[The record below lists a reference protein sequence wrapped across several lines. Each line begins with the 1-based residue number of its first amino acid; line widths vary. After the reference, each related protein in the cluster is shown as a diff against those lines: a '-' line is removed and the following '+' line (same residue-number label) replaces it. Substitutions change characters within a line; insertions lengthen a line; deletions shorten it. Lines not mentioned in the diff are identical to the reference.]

1 VSSLTD
7 RYVTAAVR
15 QVPDKHRQD
24 VEQELRASIADDIDA
39 RVDLGEPPADAE
51 YAALKQLGDPALLA
65 VSYAD
70 QTTSLIGPQTYP
82 TYIRVLRW
90 LSATALPIVYIVHA
104 VGYGMRGQRVGDVI
118 FGPIGITLTVAM
130 YLFTVVTLLFAI
142 VDRSRR
148 KQAESAEAHGEWSP
162 DHLTI

>member
-1 VSSLTD
+1 VSSSDD

-70 QTTSLIGPQTYP
+70 QTTSLIGHRP
-82 TYIRVLRW
+82 TPPTFACCAGSARRTTHRVRRARRRLRD
-90 LSATALPIVYIVHA
+90 ARTAGGGCDLRA
-104 VGYGMRGQRVGDVI
+104 DR
-118 FGPIGITLTVAM
+118 ITLTVAM

-142 VDRSRR
+142 VDAPAGSRPRVR
-148 KQAESAEAHGEWSP
+148 KP
-162 DHLTI
+162 R

>member
-1 VSSLTD
+1 MSSLTD

-15 QVPDKHRQD
+15 QVPEKHRQD

-51 YAALKQLGDPALLA
+51 YAALKQLGDPAMLA

-82 TYIRVLRW
+82 TYLRVVRW
-90 LSATALPIVYIVHA
+90 LSAVALPIVYIVNA
-104 VGYGMRGQRVGDVI
+104 VGYVMRGQGVGDVI
-118 FGPIGITLTVAM
+118 FGPIGTTLTAAM
-130 YLFTVVTLLFAI
+130 YLFTVVTIVFAV

-148 KQAESAEAHGEWSP
+148 KQAESADAPGEWSP
-162 DHLTI
+162 DHLSI